1 MRVVADNRLVTDTTR
16 HATNTHLG
24 DHGTM
29 TAVFS
34 LHQRRLVAMG
44 RRMGCDRDRAHDAV
58 QEAFIKAWRFA
69 DRYDPERPVGS
80 WLSAIT
86 RSTVIDLH
94 RKDERTVPVA
104 ALTEANAVP
113 DAGAERERSLGMTR
127 SAVRRAVTALP
138 AVEREAVT
146 LSHFEGLT
154 HDEIA
159 ARLEVPLGTVK
170 SRLFRAYRRLALL
183 LTDEHDDAAA

>member
-1 MRVVADNRLVTDTTR
+1 MTDTAR
-16 HATNTHLG
+16 HASNPYLG
-24 DHGTM
+24 DRGTM
-29 TAVFS
+29 TEVFS
-34 LHQRRLVAMG
+34 CHQRRLVAMG

-94 RKDERTVPVA
+94 RKDERRAPVA
-104 ALTEANAVP
+104 TLAEATSVP
-113 DAGAERERSLGMTR
+113 DARAERELSLGMTR
-127 SAVRRAVTALP
+127 SAVRCAVTALP
-138 AVEREAVT
+138 AVEREAVA

-154 HDEIA
+154 HEEIA
-159 ARLEVPLGTVK
+159 ARLQVPLGTVK

-183 LTDEHDDAAA
+183 LTDERDDAAA